1 MSKEKT
7 SFGQSDIVRL
17 SDEDAAT
24 ELLERAVTGLWE
36 VVNELTRF
44 RRTTRQNYRVTIF
57 GSARLKPGTPA
68 YDGVKQLAAELTK
81 MGCDIIS
88 GGGPGLMQAANEG
101 AQSIEKATHRSV
113 GIRVELPFEQEELLE
128 RAVTGLWEVVNDLT
142 RFRRTTRQNYR
153 VTIFGSA
160 RLKSG
165 TPPYDGVKQLAAELT
180 KMGCD
185 IISGGG
191 PGLMQAAN
199 EGAQSIEK
207 ATHRSVGIRVELPFE
222 QEINPFVGQA
232 YEHRTFF
239 SRLHHFMIISDAF
252 VVVPGGI
259 GTLLEL
265 SLAWQL
271 LQVRKLYNTPLILV
285 GKMWAELVEWSRRSM
300 LQKGNELASEID
312 FTIPHCVNT
321 IDECRR
327 AHPRK
332 PRRLARRAEDDV
344 DSRSLIRGLR

>member
-1 MSKEKT
+1 VNPNKSMSKQKS

-17 SDEDAAT
+17 SDEDAAVA
-24 ELLERAVTGLWE
+24 LLERAVTGLWE

-68 YDGVKQLAAELTK
+68 YNEVKKLAAELTK

-101 AQSIEKATHRSV
+101 AHSIEPKGH
-113 GIRVELPFEQEELLE
+113 
-128 RAVTGLWEVVNDLT
+128 
-142 RFRRTTRQNYR
+142 
-153 VTIFGSA
+153 
-160 RLKSG
+160 K
-165 TPPYDGVKQLAAELT
+165 
-180 KMGCD
+180 
-185 IISGGG
+185 
-191 PGLMQAAN
+191 
-199 EGAQSIEK
+199 
-207 ATHRSVGIRVELPFE
+207 RSVGIRVELPFE

-239 SRLHHFMIISDAF
+239 SRLHHFMIVSDAF

-271 LQVRKLYNTPLILV
+271 LQVRKLYNTPLIVV
-285 GKMWAELVEWSRRSM
+285 GKMWADLVQWARRSM
-300 LQKGNELASEID
+300 VRKGNELASEID
-312 FTIPHCVNT
+312 FTIPRCVNT
-321 IDECRR
+321 IDETV
-327 AHPRK
+327 A
-332 PRRLARRAEDDV
+332 
-344 DSRSLIRGLR
+344 LIRENRAAWLATQRTKVPGAASTT

>member
-1 MSKEKT
+1 MKKKES

-17 SDEDAAT
+17 SDEDAAVA
-24 ELLERAVTGLWE
+24 LLQRAVIGLWE
-36 VVNELTRF
+36 VVNELTRL

-88 GGGPGLMQAANEG
+88 GGGPGIMQAANEG
-101 AQSIEKATHRSV
+101 ALSVDSKALHRSV
-113 GIRVELPFEQEELLE
+113 GIRVDLPFEQKL
-128 RAVTGLWEVVNDLT
+128 
-142 RFRRTTRQNYR
+142 
-153 VTIFGSA
+153 
-160 RLKSG
+160 
-165 TPPYDGVKQLAAELT
+165 
-180 KMGCD
+180 
-185 IISGGG
+185 
-191 PGLMQAAN
+191 
-199 EGAQSIEK
+199 
-207 ATHRSVGIRVELPFE
+207 
-222 QEINPFVGQA
+222 NPFVGLA

-239 SRLHHFMIISDAF
+239 SRLHHFMIASDAF

-285 GKMWAELVEWSRRSM
+285 GRMWADLVAWGRRTM
-300 LQKGNELASEID
+300 LIEGSELAGDID

-321 IDECRR
+321 IDEAIALIQENR
-327 AHPRK
+327 ASW
-332 PRRLARRAEDDV
+332 LATQK
-344 DSRSLIRGLR
+344 SR

>member
-1 MSKEKT
+1 MSKKE

-17 SDEDAAT
+17 SDEDAAV

-57 GSARLKPGTPA
+57 GSARLKAGT
-68 YDGVKQLAAELTK
+68 AELTK

-101 AQSIEKATHRSV
+101 AHSVEKAARRSV
-113 GIRVELPFEQEELLE
+113 GIRVNLPFEQE
-128 RAVTGLWEVVNDLT
+128 V
-142 RFRRTTRQNYR
+142 
-153 VTIFGSA
+153 
-160 RLKSG
+160 
-165 TPPYDGVKQLAAELT
+165 
-180 KMGCD
+180 
-185 IISGGG
+185 
-191 PGLMQAAN
+191 
-199 EGAQSIEK
+199 
-207 ATHRSVGIRVELPFE
+207 
-222 QEINPFVGQA
+222 NPFVGQA

-239 SRLHHFMIISDAF
+239 SRLHHFMILSDAF

-271 LQVRKLYNTPLILV
+271 LQVRKLYNTPLIVV
-285 GKMWAELVEWSRRSM
+285 GKIWAELVEWGRHSM
-300 LQKGNELASEID
+300 LRKGNELASEID

-321 IDECRR
+321 IDECVALVRENR
-327 AHPRK
+327 AAW
-332 PRRLARRAEDDV
+332 LASQTAK
-344 DSRSLIRGLR
+344 

>member
-1 MSKEKT
+1 MSKQKS

-68 YDGVKQLAAELTK
+68 YEGVKQLAVELTK

-101 AQSIEKATHRSV
+101 AHSI
-113 GIRVELPFEQEELLE
+113 
-128 RAVTGLWEVVNDLT
+128 
-142 RFRRTTRQNYR
+142 
-153 VTIFGSA
+153 GSEA
-160 RLKSG
+160 RK
-165 TPPYDGVKQLAAELT
+165 
-180 KMGCD
+180 
-185 IISGGG
+185 
-191 PGLMQAAN
+191 
-199 EGAQSIEK
+199 
-207 ATHRSVGIRVELPFE
+207 RSVGIRVELPFE

-285 GKMWAELVEWSRRSM
+285 GKMWAELVEWSHRSM
-300 LQKGNELASEID
+300 LRKGNELASEID

-321 IDECRR
+321 IEDAVAIIRENR
-327 AHPRK
+327 AAWLDAQK
-332 PRRLARRAEDDV
+332 AT
-344 DSRSLIRGLR
+344 

>member
-17 SDEDAAT
+17 SDEDAAI
-24 ELLERAVTGLWE
+24 ELVERAVIGLWE

-57 GSARLKPGTPA
+57 GSARLKAGTPT

-101 AQSIEKATHRSV
+101 AHSV
-113 GIRVELPFEQEELLE
+113 GPE
-128 RAVTGLWEVVNDLT
+128 
-142 RFRRTTRQNYR
+142 
-153 VTIFGSA
+153 A
-160 RLKSG
+160 RK
-165 TPPYDGVKQLAAELT
+165 
-180 KMGCD
+180 
-185 IISGGG
+185 
-191 PGLMQAAN
+191 
-199 EGAQSIEK
+199 
-207 ATHRSVGIRVELPFE
+207 RSVGIRVELPFE
-222 QEINPFVGQA
+222 QEINPFVGQV

-285 GKMWAELVEWSRRSM
+285 GKMWAELVEWGRRSM
-300 LQKGNELASEID
+300 LRKGNELASEID

-321 IDECRR
+321 IEEAVVIIRENR
-327 AHPRK
+327 AAW
-332 PRRLARRAEDDV
+332 LAAQKTM
-344 DSRSLIRGLR
+344 